1 MSTIEQVPATG
12 DSWMFLMRLGKF
24 EAAWELSD
32 QVLEE
37 RRGQPCGHWPRHFQ
51 YIWDGSP
58 VAGRRVLVRCYHGL
72 GDTIQFIRYASLLKQ
87 VGAHVIVWAQSVLL
101 PLLETVH
108 GVDRVLPLHDGLP
121 AVDYDADVELMELP
135 HVFRT
140 SLKTIPNKVPY
151 VSVPSIQ
158 QHESALLKVGVVWRS
173 GAWDERRSMSASLMA
188 ELDGVPGVE
197 LHVLQNRVD
206 ADEWPRQVGKRV
218 CPEPVTELARAISGL
233 DLLITIDS
241 LAAHLGGALAVP
253 TWTLLPA
260 HADWRWMEKR
270 SDSPWYPTMR
280 LWRQSRVGDWRTVI
294 DNVRTELAT
303 WADAQCQNRCG
314 GAVSVRGQAVRA

>member
-1 MSTIEQVPATG
+1 MSTTEQVPATG
-12 DSWMFLMRLGKF
+12 DSWMYLMRRGQF

-58 VAGRRVLVRCYHGL
+58 VAGRRVFVRCYHGL
-72 GDTIQFIRYASLLKQ
+72 GDTLQFIRYASLLKQ
-87 VGAHVIVWAQSVLL
+87 IGAHVIVWAQPVLR
-101 PLLETVH
+101 PLLETVR
-108 GVDRVLPLHDGLP
+108 GVDELLPLHDGVP
-121 AVDYDADVELMELP
+121 ESDYDVDVELMELP

-140 SLKTIPNKVPY
+140 TLDRIPNKVPY
-151 VSVPSIQ
+151 VSVQRIQ
-158 QHESALLKVGVVWRS
+158 QDDSASLKVGVVWRS
-173 GAWDERRSMSASLMA
+173 GGWDERRSMSASLMA
-188 ELDGVPGVE
+188 QLDGVRGVE
-197 LHVLQNRVD
+197 LQVLQNRAD
-206 ADEWPRQVGKRV
+206 ADEWPRHVGKRV

-253 TWTLLPA
+253 TWTLLPT
-260 HADWRWMEKR
+260 HADWRWMENR

-280 LWRQSRVGDWRTVI
+280 LWRQSRAGDWHGVI
-294 DNVRTELAT
+294 DRVRTELMG
-303 WADAQCQNRCG
+303 WAESRYRRCDSNLS
-314 GAVSVRGQAVRA
+314 ARL